1 MRWLDLYKSCVCET
15 NPDKLEKLIY
25 QTEDAMFLRSQELF
39 TEHRVSEEVRALKQ
53 AAQKLLKLKT
63 EKLGWPDPYKVD
75 TRAQD
80 PTKIPPRTTR
90 P

>member
-1 MRWLDLYKSCVCET
+1 MLWLDLYKSCVSET
-15 NPDKLEKLIY
+15 NPDKLEKLVY
-25 QTEDAMFLRSQELF
+25 QTEDAIFLRSQELS
-39 TEHRVSEEVRALKQ
+39 TEHYLSQEVRALRV

-75 TRAQD
+75 TSAQG
-80 PTKIPPRTTR
+80 PTKILRRTIR